1 MDITTAIQIINDRRA
16 IYGMTLLDMVCVLLE
31 QLRNDELDN
40 RDAAAIRCF
49 LREGRAMFAPVVG
62 A

>member
-16 IYGMTLLDMVCVLLE
+16 IYGMSLLDMVCVLLE

-49 LREGRAMFAPVVG
+49 LREGRAMFAPVG